1 MSFVKMS
8 GNHTISR
15 KEMLHIFE
23 SQILISLFEK
33 KKNSLSAA
41 LKDDIDGTTLFYE
54 SNNND
59 KAKLQSND
67 KWWVPIFQSNLNY
80 HSQLQL
86 IVSLKLKKEYIQ
98 ILVFPFIYLQRS

>member
-1 MSFVKMS
+1 MKNVLYE
-8 GNHTISR
+8 NVR
-15 KEMLHIFE
+15 KSHNFQERRLHIFE

-59 KAKLQSND
+59 KAKLHSND
-67 KWWVPIFQSNLNY
+67 K
-80 HSQLQL
+80 
-86 IVSLKLKKEYIQ
+86 
-98 ILVFPFIYLQRS
+98 